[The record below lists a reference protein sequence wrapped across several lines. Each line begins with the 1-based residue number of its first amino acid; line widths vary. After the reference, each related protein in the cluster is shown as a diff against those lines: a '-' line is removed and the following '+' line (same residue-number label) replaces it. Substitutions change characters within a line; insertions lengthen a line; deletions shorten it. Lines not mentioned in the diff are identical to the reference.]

1 MLEYVRKLLLAQA
14 KLAAQFEPQ
23 AQQPEIREYFLT
35 AEKREKD
42 EAQARDG
49 AHGKRRGMR
58 YEENAQSA
66 GAEAGVEDQ
75 LRELSRQTRR
85 MESLGMQKVAQ
96 EGPMQ
101 THRLEREMT
110 ALQEQ
115 QSVNLMAR
123 TPENADGGLM
133 GSRRQ
138 TMAFAGVVSRPSQQS
153 MQEISRFFERD
164 ARRYG

>member
-23 AQQPEIREYFLT
+23 AQQPEIREYVLT
-35 AEKREKD
+35 
-42 EAQARDG
+42 AQAREKEEMQDG
-49 AHGKRRGMR
+49 ARRKQQRMR
-58 YEENAQSA
+58 REEEAQSA
-66 GAEAGVEDQ
+66 GAEAGVEEQ

-85 MESLGMQKVAQ
+85 MESLGMQRTAQ

-101 THRLEREMT
+101 TRRLEREMT
-110 ALQEQ
+110 ALQER

-123 TPENADGGLM
+123 TPESAEGGLM